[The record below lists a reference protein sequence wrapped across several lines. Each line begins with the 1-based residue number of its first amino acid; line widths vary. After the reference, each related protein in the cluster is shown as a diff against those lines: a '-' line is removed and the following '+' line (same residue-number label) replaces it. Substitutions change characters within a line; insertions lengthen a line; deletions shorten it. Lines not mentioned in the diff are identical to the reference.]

1 MTAIAHIT
9 DDDAMHD
16 LVIWRL
22 VIRLAA
28 VGGLAVFAVVAA
40 AAVGA
45 TGVRADDMA
54 PAQDP
59 AAALANPLAAHSL
72 DEFAATR
79 DRPLFARGRR
89 QPDPPAPATVA
100 SLPPEPPAPPDV
112 AFFGT
117 LVDSEGASAIVRGAP
132 SDKVMHVHV
141 GDKIHGWTIE
151 RIDDRQLVLSLEDH
165 SATFTMF
172 NAAHAA
178 VHTAAVGHPP
188 PVLEVNSAGV
198 LRAHRVTKHLQ

>member
-1 MTAIAHIT
+1 MI
-9 DDDAMHD
+9 
-16 LVIWRL
+16 R
-22 VIRLAA
+22 RLAVKRLA
-28 VGGLAVFAVVAA
+28 VGRLLTSRLMALGLMTGCLTVFAMVVA
-40 AAVGA
+40 VVE
-45 TGVRADDMA
+45 VRADEMA
-54 PAQDP
+54 PPQDST
-59 AAALANPLAAHSL
+59 ATLANPLAAHSL

-79 DRPLFARGRR
+79 DRPLFTRGRR

-132 SDKVMHVHV
+132 ADKVEHVHV

-165 SATFTMF
+165 STTFTMF
-172 NAAHAA
+172 NAGHAA
-178 VHTAAVGHPP
+178 VHTVAMGHPP
-188 PVLEVNSAGV
+188 PILEVNSAGI